1 MGHQLAQKLD
11 PKGPQNSTKPSGLKY
26 EIFRIQMSTV
36 PFLSRCE
43 LMTQVWFPNGLHRLK
58 V

>member
-43 LMTQVWFPNGLHRLK
+43 LMTQV
-58 V
+58 